1 MKSLGVLDDIYD
13 TENGAENKKGLRE
26 ISKSL

>member
-1 MKSLGVLDDIYD
+1 MKSLSVLDDIYG
-13 TENGAENKKGLRE
+13 TENGTENKKGLRE